1 MDIVPDWVNL
11 TLHGL
16 FFIAMDAAI
25 IFSTLY
31 MWSIS
36 VGIPKSRKRLAALL
50 TPSFL
55 SVAIILLFLKDTYYV
70 EGVTTRYSMGISVIA
85 CYVSLIVHFG
95 MILSLILIRFR
106 TIENQKRTSLLLCML
121 FSLCTLVCQVIWPE
135 ALVSSIFPVMLL
147 LGFYINIEDPAKKRL
162 ERYNLEMVSSFATL
176 VENRDDSTGNHI
188 KRTRGYV
195 EIILQEMRE
204 TAAYR
209 SVITK
214 DYIENS
220 LNAAPM
226 HDIGKIAIPDSILRK
241 PGKLTEEEFAAMKTH
256 TVKGGEIILETFRN
270 LDEPEYVQIAYETAR
285 FHHEKW
291 NGTGYPDGL
300 AGEEIPLH
308 ARIMA
313 IANVFDAVSAKRCYR
328 DAMPLDRC
336 FEIIEQGIGTDFDP
350 QLARLFLSAKERV
363 INQYIRYASPKS

>member
-1 MDIVPDWVNL
+1 M
-11 TLHGL
+11 
-16 FFIAMDAAI
+16 
-25 IFSTLY
+25 
-31 MWSIS
+31 
-36 VGIPKSRKRLAALL
+36 
-50 TPSFL
+50 
-55 SVAIILLFLKDTYYV
+55 AIILLFLKDTYYV

-95 MILSLILIRFR
+95 MILSLILIRFQ

-147 LGFYINIEDPAKKRL
+147 LGFYINIEDPAKKHL
-162 ERYNLEMVSSFATL
+162 ERYNLEMVSNFATL

-195 EIILQEMRE
+195 EIILQKMRE

-241 PGKLTEEEFAAMKTH
+241 PGKLTEGEFAAMKTH

-313 IANVFDAVSAKRCYR
+313 IADVFDAVSAKRCYR